1 MAVGIVVCVGS
12 WACAASIAARAFVY
26 GSSIFSDLSGLDW
39 IGLDWTGCDCG
50 MVVWLSG
57 CLQSVVV
64 WLVVVDGPMY
74 VRDLSQP
81 YRHLLHCSQSI
92 EYRV

>member
-39 IGLDWTGCDCG
+39 IGLDWIGL
-50 MVVWLSG
+50 VVIAVWLSG
-57 CLQSVVV
+57 CLVVYSLWLSGWWWLTDQCTSVICHSPIGICCIVA
-64 WLVVVDGPMY
+64 
-74 VRDLSQP
+74 
-81 YRHLLHCSQSI
+81 
-92 EYRV
+92 RV